1 MCLKAG
7 QTPDC
12 MQVKKWL
19 NLLSP
24 CIWWTSYTETTVTW
38 RVLYKNR
45 SILRK
50 DTKREFELFH
60 RNRNINSKGITFLKT
75 LNRVCYFFFQKL
87 WCIMSL
93 KKIFKKLLIALPH
106 KNFTYLVYKTLDNK
120 NCMQKDFVSF
130 FIQIRWNIYPQDL
143 SVLNT
148 KPIIVY

>member
-38 RVLYKNR
+38 RVLYKDR

-75 LNRVCYFFFQKL
+75 LNRVCYFFFSKTL
-87 WCIMSL
+87 MHHVFKKISL
-93 KKIFKKLLIALPH
+93 KNCELHCHIKILPTLYT
-106 KNFTYLVYKTLDNK
+106 KPWTTRIVCKKTL
-120 NCMQKDFVSF
+120 FPFSF
-130 FIQIRWNIYPQDL
+130 KFGGIYTLKIYQF
-143 SVLNT
+143 
-148 KPIIVY
+148 